1 MNDRMYCNPTL
12 QKNIAGLKATGV
24 RFIDP
29 ETGNLACGVTGQ
41 GRLAET
47 ERIIGELASLFLP
60 QDLAGQSVLVTAGP
74 TREQIDPVRFIS
86 NPSTG
91 KMGYALAVA
100 AKERGAKVVL
110 ITGPTQL
117 APPTGV
123 TVVPVVSAGD
133 MHGAVMERVPD
144 SDIII
149 MAAAVSDFRPL
160 RSAARK
166 IKKEDA
172 PDVVQLERT
181 VDILAELGKAGGK
194 QLLVGFA
201 AETDDGEQNAQKK
214 LRDKNLDMIV
224 MNELLKPGSGFGT
237 DTNAVT
243 ILDRAGKRYALPT
256 QPKSEVARSI
266 VNIIADLLKRRTSPS
281 S

>member
-1 MNDRMYCNPTL
+1 
-12 QKNIAGLKATGV
+12 
-24 RFIDP
+24 
-29 ETGNLACGVTGQ
+29 
-41 GRLAET
+41 
-47 ERIIGELASLFLP
+47 
-60 QDLAGQSVLVTAGP
+60 
-74 TREQIDPVRFIS
+74 
-86 NPSTG
+86 
-91 KMGYALAVA
+91 
-100 AKERGAKVVL
+100 
-110 ITGPTQL
+110 
-117 APPTGV
+117 
-123 TVVPVVSAGD
+123 
-133 MHGAVMERVPD
+133 
-144 SDIII
+144 